1 MRLHSIIRDIN
12 DNGKINSP
20 LPRLALLCNKMT
32 AQDDCLATI
41 PLHRNL
47 KSGKYNAT
55 EKAEEFNNPDAIS
68 IRSRVFLLIKERA
81 PLNVFLNERRR
92 RRRRRRSVS
101 PLLSYLPVQSRP
113 FRMCKMQ
120 PVKVSSGA

>member
-1 MRLHSIIRDIN
+1 VIRKTRLHSIIRDIN

-20 LPRLALLCNKMT
+20 LPHLALLCNKMT
-32 AQDDCLATI
+32 AQNDCLATI

-68 IRSRVFLLIKERA
+68 IRSRVFLIKERA
-81 PLNVFLNERRR
+81 PLNVFLNER

-113 FRMCKMQ
+113 FRMC
-120 PVKVSSGA
+120 

>member
-1 MRLHSIIRDIN
+1 
-12 DNGKINSP
+12 
-20 LPRLALLCNKMT
+20 MT

-47 KSGKYNAT
+47 KSGKYNTT

-68 IRSRVFLLIKERA
+68 TRSRVFLLIKERA

-92 RRRRRRSVS
+92 RRSVS
-101 PLLSYLPVQSRP
+101 RLLSYLPVQSRP